1 MHAAERVPGRLPVLA
16 PTGREVCVCA
26 CVRVCVLAC
35 VRACVLRAG
44 DSGAPTLI
52 LGGEEDERMV
62 ASEDAP
68 ATFVTVEDAWEAGE
82 KRISKLNKQMFRS
95 LRGN

>member
-44 DSGAPTLI
+44 DSGAPTFMRTI
-52 LGGEEDERMV
+52 
-62 ASEDAP
+62 AP
-68 ATFVTVEDAWEAGE
+68 LSGFFAPP
-82 KRISKLNKQMFRS
+82 I
-95 LRGN
+95 